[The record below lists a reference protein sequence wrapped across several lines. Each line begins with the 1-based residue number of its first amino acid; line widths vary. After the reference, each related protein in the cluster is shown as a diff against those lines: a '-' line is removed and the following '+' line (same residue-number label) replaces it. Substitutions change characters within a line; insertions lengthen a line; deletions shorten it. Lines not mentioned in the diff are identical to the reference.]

1 MKTELRNILR
11 LLVCGNILNSNCEF
25 NIPIIRKFYIQEPNK
40 FIFQYLRER
49 DIWLAVVIGR
59 LKFFDSVF
67 IFKKYNCAT
76 FHQFQVKF
84 FFWTA
89 RMNYFSP
96 IILFSYD
103 QWWLIYNFISS
114 HIWFRQFRFNNDI
127 IIISLLFAYKID
139 SKLIHSVS
147 ISIDVSCIYCSSE
160 LSPVTI

>member
-139 SKLIHSVS
+139 S
-147 ISIDVSCIYCSSE
+147 
-160 LSPVTI
+160 